1 MKINPSNNLINLS
14 KEELQA
20 KYFDI
25 IRFLNDKWIN
35 PDLHKLHWKDREKK
49 CAKHSLELTELDVIC
64 KMLERENPY
73 ESFLNK
79 NTYLD

>member
-1 MKINPSNNLINLS
+1 MINELILI
-14 KEELQA
+14 
-20 KYFDI
+20 Y
-25 IRFLNDKWIN
+25 IN
-35 PDLHKLHWKDREKK
+35 CIGRIEKKK